1 MVNFNRVIL
10 VKRRAVAVLVILI
23 VGIAAGAYVYLQ
35 LSKSEP
41 PVEMRDVPS
50 SSSQAVLVNEVL
62 PSQDDSPGYVELY
75 TDGGLED
82 ITGWILTTYDEDRIV
97 LPSLTGDSEFVF
109 LLIIFGEGTD
119 DLDVSDGQATIYTG
133 VTTEYLESPG
143 NEVGLHD
150 DTGVLVSFMRYG
162 GGNGDPVMGDW
173 PDDEPGVNI
182 PTEEDHSISLMG
194 NCEGYS
200 SSWISAAQTPGE
212 PNAEAF
218 TTTGDFG
225 GEQILLINGIRVVD
239 DFDGIVRPD
248 VGRGE
253 NVTITAGPG
262 VNASVVDLV
271 KEHINFS
278 LNFFREHNFTDPA
291 TAAGNEIK
299 IRLVRSGS
307 SESTGVSRSNGEIV
321 IRVGTKATKE
331 ELKVVGEHELFHLF
345 QFKTRTDSLGGS
357 YYPLHEPDY
366 WWDEGMAE
374 FWGVYSML
382 RNYPNMSMSAWNDM
396 ARAIGSLN
404 WFDHFR
410 DTNGTSA
417 FHGWD
422 HSWNS
427 YMASFLFIKFINETY
442 GAEKLLEVFNATRY
456 YGPGDARNVDPKDAL
471 AAALNM
477 TWSEIYARFLS
488 WLFLDS
494 HHANGVP
501 IYTPHVK
508 LNYTGE
514 AIGDTVGVRGG
525 GGTVIEEVEISNS
538 TSFRIQLN
546 YSGPAQN
553 WTAVVLVFYEDG
565 TNATILVPLNKT
577 TQEGEVFIEPD
588 GDKKISRV
596 WVIKSVTEGAA
607 SGRVS
612 MRVVPSIE
620 LTYNNETTGDT
631 TTVQPG
637 ESVYEVV
644 DINST
649 QAFSVFMNWSGDPS
663 HWKITILR
671 FWSDG
676 TNDTFVK
683 EIVNGTWPGYV
694 IDPIAGPTTI
704 TRMIFIKENVLDT
717 SANITMMVTP
727 TTELP
732 SNADDPIQA
741 GESYHWFPD
750 AWDPYGGLLEGY
762 IYIEFGLAYD
772 FIADELAG
780 DFFGMVLASNLTV
793 VQEFIVTPST
803 PTLQLQG
810 YDTGLYYFVLL
821 EGPPEGLFWVEV
833 KPYDWP

>member
-1 MVNFNRVIL
+1 MNRRI
-10 VKRRAVAVLVILI
+10 VAFVVILI
-23 VGIAAGAYVYLQ
+23 IGVAAGSYVYLQ
-35 LSKSEP
+35 LSKTEQ
-41 PVEMRDVPS
+41 PVELRDIPS
-50 SSSQAVLVNEVL
+50 ASSQAIIINEVM
-62 PSQDDSPGYVELY
+62 PSHDDSPEYVELY

-82 ITGWILTTYDEDRIV
+82 ITGWILTTYDDDRIV
-97 LPSLTGDSEFVF
+97 LPTLTGDSEFAFILVVS
-109 LLIIFGEGTD
+109 GSGTN
-119 DLDVSDGQATIYTG
+119 DLDVGDGQATIYTG
-133 VTTEYLESPG
+133 STTKHLDLPG
-143 NEVGLHD
+143 DEVGLHD
-150 DTGVLVSFMRYG
+150 ATGALVSFMRYG

-173 PDDEPGVNI
+173 PNEEMGVSISPGDN
-182 PTEEDHSISLMG
+182 HSISLMG
-194 NCEGYS
+194 NSEGYS
-200 SSWISAAQTPGE
+200 SSWISTIQTPGE
-212 PNAEAF
+212 PNTELF

-225 GEQILLINGIRVVD
+225 GEQILFTNSIRLVD

-248 VGRGE
+248 VQRGE
-253 NVTITAGPG
+253 NVTVTAGPG
-262 VNASVVDLV
+262 VNASVIALV

-307 SESTGVSRSNGEIV
+307 AESTGVSRSSGEIV
-321 IRVGTKATKE
+321 IRVGTRATKE

-382 RNYPNMSMSAWNDM
+382 KNYPNMTMSAWNDM

-410 DTNGTSA
+410 DTNGTSP

-471 AAALNM
+471 ATALNM

-501 IYTPHVK
+501 VYTPHIR
-508 LNYTGE
+508 LNYTGG

-525 GGTVIEEVEISNS
+525 GGAVIEEVEISNS
-538 TSFRIQLN
+538 TSFRVQLN

-565 TNATILVPLNKT
+565 TNETLLVPLNKT

-588 GDKKISRV
+588 GEKKIARI

-620 LTYNNETTGDT
+620 ITYNNETMGDT

-637 ESVYEVV
+637 ESVYEVI

-649 QAFSVFMNWSGDPS
+649 QAFSVFLNWSGDPS

-704 TRMIFIKENVLDT
+704 TRLIFIKENVLD
-717 SANITMMVTP
+717 SPANITMVVTP

-732 SNADDPIQA
+732 SNADSPVQG
-741 GESYHWFPD
+741 GESYHWLVD
-750 AWDPYGGLLEGY
+750 SWDWYGGLLKGY
-762 IYIEFGLAYD
+762 IYIEFGMAYD
-772 FIADELAG
+772 FIAGELEG
-780 DFFGMVLASNLTV
+780 DFFGFVLASNLTV
-793 VQEFIVTPST
+793 VHEFVVTPSS
-803 PTLQLQG
+803 PVLELQG
-810 YDTGLYYFVLL
+810 YHTGLYYFVLVS
-821 EGPPEGLFWVEV
+821 GPAEGLLWEEV
-833 KPYDWP
+833 KPYTWP